1 MPFDSLCKSKI
12 FKDKKPRHMAKYF
25 GTEILSEVYD

>member
-12 FKDKKPRHMAKYF
+12 FKDVSSYEDIKIDKYANEAK
-25 GTEILSEVYD
+25 IR